1 MNFNPINI
9 ILIIVCL
16 IPIMSGIL
24 NGFDPEDVR
33 YEFWDIEKDI
43 MVLLS
48 ILLGVSIV
56 SKTQIISKVL
66 ESLKNKFNLFSD
78 LNGVTNKIIYFLLFF
93 LFIYIIFKI
102 LMVITKLI
110 NNVTI
115 EPLINGIGEITK
127 KSGKFIL
134 GLFGGIFS
142 IPTAIIN
149 VIILAFIIKGISLAP
164 IPKGIQNNIINSSYY
179 QKINKN
185 LIEPVSNSNFVRDLP
200 IVLRDSFQIKVVRVP
215 ESEEKR
221 APNSIKP
228 RQKEIIYY
236 NGVTLDYG
244 IKSSNDINHTAKNI
258 TRGKTSDMSKAH
270 AIYTWV
276 GRNLT
281 YDDNKARAIMRGNYK
296 TDSGARAAFNTGKGI
311 CFDYSCLYV
320 AMSRDLG
327 LKVRLITGEGFNGR
341 EWVPHAWN
349 QVYVDGNWINIDTTF
364 YNAGNYFDSKNF
376 NKDHKNATL
385 AGEW

>member
-9 ILIIVCL
+9 VLIIIFT
-16 IPIMSGIL
+16 IPIMSGLL
-24 NGFDPEDVR
+24 NGFHPEDVR
-33 YEFWDIEKDI
+33 DEFWDIEKDI

-48 ILLGVSIV
+48 LLLGISIV
-56 SKTQIISKVL
+56 SKTQLISKIL
-66 ESLKNKFNLFSD
+66 ETLKNRFNLFSNLD
-78 LNGVTNKIIYFLLFF
+78 GVTNKIIYFLLFF
-93 LFIYIIFKI
+93 LFIYLIFKI
-102 LMVITKLI
+102 LMGITKLI
-110 NNVTI
+110 NDVTI
-115 EPLINGIGEITK
+115 EPLINGIGKVTRN
-127 KSGKFIL
+127 SGRFIL

-164 IPKGIQNNIINSSYY
+164 LPNSIQNNINSSSYY

-185 LIEPVSNSNFVRDLP
+185 LIEPVSNSNFVKDLP

-215 ESEEKR
+215 EERPKTSDRVRPK
-221 APNSIKP
+221 
-228 RQKEIIYY
+228 QKEIVYY
-236 NGVTLDYG
+236 NGVTLEHG
-244 IKSSNDINHTAKNI
+244 IKSSEAINIEAHNI
-258 TRGKTSDMSKAH
+258 VKGKTSNKAKAH
-270 AIYTWV
+270 ALYTFI

-281 YDDNKARAIMRGNYK
+281 YDDNKARDIMRGNYK
-296 TDSGARAAFNTGKGI
+296 IDSGARAAFNTGKGI

-320 AMSRDLG
+320 AMARDVG

-349 QVYVDGNWINIDTTF
+349 QVYVDGKWINVDTTF
-364 YNAGNYFDSKNF
+364 YNAGNYFDSKFF